1 MPKLVPEKTQRLI
14 IEEWKG
20 GGISQ
25 GELAKKYNVTRWF
38 VNLIVNGRRRKRKPV
53 EKFSKSVC
61 PITGW

>member
-14 IEEWKG
+14 IEEWKC

-53 EKFSKSVC
+53 EKFSKSIC